1 MRKKLPLISGILN
14 VLEKLKGNTGII
26 ENTSVATHTIAAGK
40 YVIWKNDLYK
50 ASSAISIGDTLSLS
64 NLTAVSDGIANE
76 LNSKMQ
82 NPVLIYSTT
91 TAQTDDTEYSLLE
104 SIENYRLLLVQATET
119 ANNDLFVSSEIIPV
133 SWLKDNYS
141 LGNDTDKEIF
151 HGLRSAFIVYGF
163 KTSTTIRIRTVS
175 GAKIVKIF
183 GIK

>member
-76 LNSKMQ
+76 LNSKFISS
-82 NPVLIYSTT
+82 PVQVSIRTNITNGYTLQDDAYVYIEWRSTT
-91 TAQTDDTEYSLLE
+91 EGHGADLLIDGA
-104 SIENYRLLLVQATET
+104 SIAR
-119 ANNDLFVSSEIIPV
+119 NNFTYFYTMLIP
-133 SWLKDNYS
+133 LKKGSVITFTGAIDIAFAS
-141 LGNDTDKEIF
+141 IF
-151 HGLRSAFIVYGF
+151 
-163 KTSTTIRIRTVS
+163 TT
-175 GAKIVKIF
+175 
-183 GIK
+183 

>member
-76 LNSKMQ
+76 LNSKLSYLD
-82 NPVLIYSTT
+82 NVVTGTPVDISSYTSVANCYVCPSDGYARIAVNGHWLKIVNYENSV
-91 TAQTDDTEYSLLE
+91 EWLLE
-104 SIENYRLLLVQATET
+104 LSSSNATSVYCKKGTKLV
-119 ANNDLFVSSEIIPV
+119 ANGSSAKFFPLVS
-133 SWLKDNYS
+133 
-141 LGNDTDKEIF
+141 
-151 HGLRSAFIVYGF
+151 A
-163 KTSTTIRIRTVS
+163 
-175 GAKIVKIF
+175 
-183 GIK
+183 

>member
-76 LNSKMQ
+76 LNSKI
-82 NPVLIYSTT
+82 NDRERITLVDSGNGNGAFIDICGNIATFSICNT
-91 TAQTDDTEYSLLE
+91 SLTSIGTIPTQYLPKGVGPNSRFAFPILSYNGSGNNQRIA
-104 SIENYRLLLVQATET
+104 SIEINCSTGAASAWNAEAYFNGSVTW
-119 ANNDLFVSSEIIPV
+119 II
-133 SWLKDNYS
+133 DN
-141 LGNDTDKEIF
+141 
-151 HGLRSAFIVYGF
+151 
-163 KTSTTIRIRTVS
+163 
-175 GAKIVKIF
+175 
-183 GIK
+183 